1 MQTSPLVSPFST
13 LRPVITPLCHFP
25 CLQTLKSQQSH
36 SNGFFLN
43 NCFCSTQKCP
53 HAVKFSI
60 YAEATPCHISNHQ
73 ICHRFHGDAG
83 LRKCTD
89 VSTLGNLCVDIV
101 LNVPSLPPASV
112 EEKREYMGR
121 LSASKPDMKYWE
133 AGGNC
138 NLAIAAA
145 RLGLCCVTLGHVGH
159 EIYGRF
165 LLDVLGDEGITMVG
179 MDGDT
184 ELGAENSSF
193 YETLICWVLVDP
205 LQRHG
210 FCSRSDFSKDPAFNW
225 MIKLSRNVELAIRQ
239 SKILFCNGYIFDELS
254 PDLIVSAINFA
265 SDVGTSIFFDPGPR
279 AKSLSKGLPIEQRA
293 LNKFLGMS
301 DVLLLTADEA
311 ESLTGVANPV
321 MAGQELIRRGLHTK
335 WVIIKLGSMGS
346 ILITKSHIFC
356 APAFKVD
363 VVDTVG
369 CGDSFSAA
377 IIYGFLNNIPEI
389 HTLLLA
395 NAVGGATATGC
406 GAGRHVA
413 TLDKVLEL
421 LRASNLYE
429 EERLWS
435 ELNDGDVDGMEVTVL
450 QKTAIN
456 GSRDHLNRIS
466 VKKVVADLLPRLE
479 NMKERTIAPLS

>member
-301 DVLLLTADEA
+301 DVLLLTADE
-311 ESLTGVANPV
+311 
-321 MAGQELIRRGLHTK
+321 
-335 WVIIKLGSMGS
+335 
-346 ILITKSHIFC
+346 
-356 APAFKVD
+356 VD